1 MPEIHFMK
9 TKSLTLL
16 LALGAAVFLGGCDTI
31 GEPLSRRFNPPPVK
45 EVVEAPANRVFDAAV
60 AALREMGY
68 TIRSAKP
75 KQGLIE
81 AYGRLGID
89 DAFRASN
96 QHNCKV
102 TIVAT
107 PDGAADV
114 QIEVREQVEERTGA
128 GLMRQSE
135 QVLPRGGVHQ
145 RFFDELRSR
154 L

>member
-1 MPEIHFMK
+1 MN
-9 TKSLTLL
+9 TKFLSLL
-16 LALGAAVFLGGCDTI
+16 LAIGAAVLLGGCDTI
-31 GEPLSRRFNPPPVK
+31 GEPLGRRFNPPPVQ
-45 EVVEAPANRVFDAAV
+45 EIVEAPAERVFDAAV

-89 DAFRASN
+89 DAFRSSN

-114 QIEVREQVEERTGA
+114 QLEVREQVEERTGA
-128 GLMRQSE
+128 GQMRQSE
-135 QVLPRGGVHQ
+135 QILPRGGVHE
-145 RFFDELRSR
+145 RFYAEVRSR